1 MENDHKKV
9 YINNAIW
16 LTVLTVAELGIL
28 GISLPK
34 AGQVALLLA
43 LAATKMVLVGMV
55 YMHLRYETAFLRR
68 VILVPIP
75 LALLFTLSLMYDLPY
90 QWAF

>member
-1 MENDHKKV
+1 M
-9 YINNAIW
+9 
-16 LTVLTVAELGIL
+16 LTVAELGIL
-28 GISLPK
+28 ELSLPK
-34 AGQVALLLA
+34 SGQIALLLA
-43 LAATKMVLVGMV
+43 LAATKMVLVGLV

>member
-9 YINNAIW
+9 YINNAIL

-28 GISLPK
+28 ELSLPK
-34 AGQVALLLA
+34 SGQIALLLA
-43 LAATKMVLVGMV
+43 LAATKMVLVGLV

-75 LALLFTLSLMYDLPY
+75 LALLFTFSLMYDLPY